1 MSVVFIGMENDTRN
15 LERLVVFDCDIGT
28 DDAWALALLLRGE
41 QLSLASGRRYKLIAI
56 TCVQG
61 NTDVVNGAQNAL
73 RILRLLERRDVSF

>member
-1 MSVVFIGMENDTRN
+1 MENDTRK

-61 NTDVVNGAQNAL
+61 NTDVVNGAQKRTSKRGHTKYSNMF
-73 RILRLLERRDVSF
+73 LLHS